1 MSDMPPPPPPNM
13 APPPGY
19 IAYGGQGAAPRGV
32 QNIGGLTK
40 ALVTLLVILLPLQLL
55 SVVSTINI
63 NSKARDFLNG
73 SASESDFEKAAQ
85 FNIGQLAGLL
95 IIPIAVLTIIWMF
108 RMAGNLRSLGRTGA
122 TWAPGWAIGGWF
134 VPPCVLYVVPWL
146 MFKELW
152 KGSDPGVAAGD
163 PTWKSGRVSPLITVW
178 WVLYGLVPLLG
189 FVTSASIISQ
199 FSADNDF
206 VSIAEQFDKYSAI
219 NIALAVVGIATT
231 AVYLVL
237 VRQLSARHMQATRES

>member
-1 MSDMPPPPPPNM
+1 M

-19 IAYGGQGAAPRGV
+19 IAYGGQGAVTPGA

-40 ALVTLLVILLPLQLL
+40 ALVTLLVILIPLQLL
-55 SVVSTINI
+55 SVFSTINI
-63 NSKARDFLNG
+63 TSKARDFLDG
-73 SASESDFEKAAQ
+73 SASEADFKDATQ
-85 FNIGQLAGLL
+85 FNLGQLGGLL
-95 IIPIAVLTIIWMF
+95 IIPIAVLTMIWMF

-122 TWAPGWAIGGWF
+122 TWARGWAIGGWF

-152 KGSDPGVAAGD
+152 KGSDPAVAAGD

-189 FVTSASIISQ
+189 FVTSAGIISQ
-199 FSADNDF
+199 FKADNN
-206 VSIAEQFDKYSAI
+206 VESVAEQFDKYATL
-219 NIALAVVGIATT
+219 NIALAIVGIGTT
-231 AVYLVL
+231 AVYLTL
-237 VRQLSARHMQATRES
+237 VRQLSTRHMQATRES

>member
-19 IAYGGQGAAPRGV
+19 IAYGGQGAVTPGA

-40 ALVTLLVILLPLQLL
+40 ALVTLLIILLPLQLL
-55 SVVSTINI
+55 SVISTINI
-63 NSKARDFLNG
+63 TSKARDFLNDP
-73 SASESDFEKAAQ
+73 ALESDFKKATQ

-95 IIPIAVLTIIWMF
+95 IIPIAVLTMIWMF

-122 TWAPGWAIGGWF
+122 TWSPGWAIGGWF

-152 KGSDPGVAAGD
+152 KGSDPAVAAGD
-163 PTWKSGRVSPLITVW
+163 PTWKSGRVSPLISVW

-189 FVTSASIISQ
+189 FITSASIISQ
-199 FSADNDF
+199 FKADNNF
-206 VSIAEQFDKYSAI
+206 VSVAEQFDKYATL
-219 NIALAVVGIATT
+219 NIALAVVGIGTT